1 MLGPDNSF
9 KVSPTLADHAKRLGA
24 SLESVALFAL
34 YDVAD
39 QSLLRDIAG
48 REFCEQVERLAL
60 LTGLHTSEAR
70 VNWRSAYKLADQW
83 GPHIPDK
90 KDEIENEWET
100 LINRR
105 LSGS

>member
-39 QSLLRDIAG
+39 QSLLRNIAG

-60 LTGLHTSEAR
+60 LTGLHTSEA
-70 VNWRSAYKLADQW
+70 SATGAQHTSSPIVGTSY
-83 GPHIPDK
+83 
-90 KDEIENEWET
+90 
-100 LINRR
+100 
-105 LSGS
+105 S